1 MPAVTARTAHD
12 IFRAIVTKKWKG
24 VCACVCVW
32 REDALWQR
40 LLQEEVGR
48 VSPAQ
53 LLVSW
58 PKSISLF
65 SFRRE
70 WIRVKG
76 SNAQEYPT
84 CLPWGAIHLWK
95 WAGPEV
101 LMGLD
106 QARTA
111 SSWEDARRNQ
121 TQMYVSTYKLEVF
134 RTGIFVWGYAE
145 GDVCSPEDVC
155 HLRLKLEIRNLLLG
169 CSGGSLNHQWE
180 PNIQAIS

>member
-1 MPAVTARTAHD
+1 MHYD
-12 IFRAIVTKKWKG
+12 KDFCKKKWVESVLRNFSWADQKAS
-24 VCACVCVW
+24 VC
-32 REDALWQR
+32 
-40 LLQEEVGR
+40 
-48 VSPAQ
+48 S
-53 LLVSW
+53 
-58 PKSISLF
+58 

-84 CLPWGAIHLWK
+84 CLPWGAIHLRK

-101 LMGLD
+101 LLGLD

-134 RTGIFVWGYAE
+134 KTGIFVWGCAE

-169 CSGGSLNHQWE
+169 CSRGSVNHQWE
-180 PNIQAIS
+180 PNIQAIL